1 MFKLQ
6 SWAVKFIWHV
16 ISVGVSRFDIDKE
29 LENVDKVEEPK
40 ANGVESKSSIKIQP
54 VPTKG

>member
-1 MFKLQ
+1 MF
-6 SWAVKFIWHV
+6 SIRVW
-16 ISVGVSRFDIDKE
+16 RFNIDKE

-40 ANGVESKSSIKIQP
+40 ANGVENKSSIKIQP